1 MRKGFLSV
9 LSFIVIFTLLFSTFI
24 FVPNTVYADVSS
36 IVVTPY
42 PKVSGQIASYRIAFN
57 INAPLNG
64 GTDSISVVFP
74 KETII
79 DSTISSGNISVN
91 PKKLIPADYVLN
103 YQTGT
108 ITLLNPLQKG
118 DRITANYR
126 YEAGVDYTQLPRNV
140 KFYDLTYS
148 SDAQG
153 DPRRGN
159 GVLDPGEW
167 IYEDR
172 DNDGRITVGDRRLSV
187 IVKYD
192 TNNNPTGKAY
202 RQGSLVQTRDFDIGA
217 TETRPLTSYSYTN
230 LKFVDNDQNG
240 IFSENDWL
248 IDDRDNSYTLNR
260 NDKIITGIFWY
271 GNGTMVN
278 SSDTDFGDTLPLNK
292 ISPNY
297 KHAEN
302 ISVNGKY
309 DFGEYVYD
317 DKDGSNTVSVNPT
330 NDDVRLSWVIAG
342 GKVYPKGSIVA
353 KDDKDVGVN
362 LIEFNDNEKSNDI
375 NNLMIYSVTDTG
387 ANKVSA
393 GDTRLFNLVNSAYSP
408 GAKVGGTDTDVG
420 TSLFPFA
427 ANEKYAGCVDDPPPQ
442 KYHLYD
448 PIYRDMDSNG
458 SVSEGDIRLTDF
470 SIYIENKHVLYTAG
484 SVVRKGE
491 LDIGLTLN
499 SFSTLAPPIRHTELG
514 SINGIYNPGELIY
527 QDTDNSNSVNVDDIR
542 FNAYGVIS
550 SNLTVP
556 ENYLDAGLTLTKGWA
571 EITDE
576 IVVAYA
582 EGGEK
587 VLNLNHYPVVKP
599 VIPPE
604 HDIDYR
610 LEPLIITGGDL
621 KNKGKVYYTITA
633 VSDTVGES
641 EPWEEKWVEFVVGTN
656 YNAVKIKWS
665 PVSNASR
672 YRVYRTFEEGVYGDN
687 SLIAEVRAPITE
699 YIDLGFDGLIGK
711 PPEKYASSFTK
722 LYLTTLKNPQPMFL
736 VEWELSDYKLDTAS
750 GRIDFRKALKELDT
764 IVADYSV
771 GISVVNEVVNIDYS
785 AGKGKL
791 RYSPVIDPSINED
804 LYKIKLRKATAANPD
819 NPTPLVRGVDYEFR
833 DDKNSIDG
841 GLEKGTIVFYTQIAS
856 TDTIYADYH
865 YREDIRGD
873 LIKVATGNETSLY
886 THEKGIVVRSYTVMK
901 GITLKTSPVIN
912 VLSSD
917 KGPLITFTTPINI
930 KPDPQNKINISPD
943 SPRDVYVTFSI
954 QAGIRNP
961 TKAGNYQMFV
971 RTSKEQTEILSDPYE
986 IIAGE
991 ETQKLVKLTPD
1002 QSVPAGSSIALT
1014 TAVQD
1019 ELGNYI
1025 PNITI
1030 VYSIISSPE
1039 NGGKLDKTTFV
1050 TDTSGKAVAM
1060 YTTSPTPGEN
1070 LVQAKILG
1078 TTQSVLFKITGLSS
1092 QLISKIVVS
1101 PEQATIPPKS
1111 SRQFSAIAYDSS
1123 NNIVPGVKFT
1133 WSVDPATLGTITQD
1147 GYFTASEALGSGRVE
1162 ASAYG
1167 ISGYSSI
1174 TIAPTGE
1181 RVSSITIEPE
1191 QVTVAIGKTQAFT
1204 AKAFDSNGNIL
1215 SDVTFTWQVVP
1226 DTLGTITDTGL
1237 FTAKSIG
1244 SGVVIAST
1252 EGKQVIAVVTV
1263 VSNIKKVVVQP
1274 SSVTLKVND
1283 TQVFTAQVYDE
1294 SDNLIPEAQVI
1305 WSVTGDIGKIT
1316 QTGIFTALKEGQ
1328 GQVVASAGGVIGTA
1342 IVVVAK
1348 GAIDTEGPEIQV
1360 LFPIEDQTIV
1370 EEQVI
1375 VKGTVKDPSGVK
1387 MVLVNGAQASYDP
1400 ISGTFTSQPI
1410 KLLPGTNSITII
1422 AEDNLGNR
1430 TTKIINVNKG
1440 CKVIIKLTI
1449 GSNYAGKTS
1458 CDKTEI
1464 LRLDLAPFI
1473 QNGRT
1478 LVPLRFIAE
1487 SFGAKVEW
1495 IEDASKN
1502 GEGTIIITLIKS
1514 DGTKIVLKMHTNVK
1528 TVVVEKT
1535 APGQFVPVTS
1545 QLEMEV
1551 APFIVKPAN
1560 RTVVPIRFIAEGFG
1574 AQVDWDQST
1583 QEITISYLP

>member
-1 MRKGFLSV
+1 MRKSFLSV
-9 LSFIVIFTLLFSTFI
+9 LSFIVTFTLLFTTFV

-108 ITLLNPLQKG
+108 VTLLNPLQKG

-140 KFYDLTYS
+140 KFYDLTYP
-148 SDAQG
+148 AG

-172 DNDGRITVGDRRLSV
+172 DNDSRITVGDRRLCV
-187 IVKYD
+187 IIEGVN
-192 TNNNPTGKAY
+192 TY
-202 RQGSLVQTRDFDIGA
+202 RQGSLVQTGDSDIGA

-278 SSDTDFGDTLPLNK
+278 SSDTDFGAAPLVS
-292 ISPNY
+292 ITAE

-302 ISVNGKY
+302 IAVNGKY
-309 DFGEYVYD
+309 DFGEYVYTSAD
-317 DKDGSNTVSVNPT
+317 NIVNNGDT
-330 NDDVRLSWVIAG
+330 RLSWVIAG
-342 GKVYPKGSIVA
+342 GKVYPKGSIVDET
-353 KDDKDVGVN
+353 KNDKDVGIN
-362 LIEFNDNEKSNDI
+362 LINFNDNEKTTDI
-375 NNLMIYSVTDTG
+375 NNLMIYLVTDTG
-387 ANKVSA
+387 ATTVSA
-393 GDTRLFNLVNSAYSP
+393 GDTRLFNLINSVYSP
-408 GAKVGGTDTDVG
+408 GTAVVTNTDTDVG

-427 ANEKYAGCVDDPPPQ
+427 TNEKYVGFDTTT
-442 KYHLYD
+442 YNLYD

-491 LDIGLTLN
+491 LDVGLQLN
-499 SFSTLAPPIRHTELG
+499 AFTNDEKHTELG
-514 SINGIYNPGELIY
+514 TPNSKFDPGERIY
-527 QDTDNSNSVNVDDIR
+527 RSNDNQVNVGDIR

-556 ENYLDAGLTLTKGWA
+556 ENYFDAGLTLTKGWA

-576 IVVAYA
+576 IVTAYA
-582 EGGEK
+582 NGGEK

-604 HDIDYR
+604 HDINYI
-610 LEPLIITGGDL
+610 LEPLTITGGDL
-621 KNKGKVYYTITA
+621 KGKGKVYYTVTA

-641 EPWEEKWVEFVVGTN
+641 EPWEEKWVEFTVGTA
-656 YNAVKIKWS
+656 YTSARIKWS

-672 YRVYRTFEEGVYGDN
+672 YRVYRTFEEGVYSDN
-687 SLIAEVRAPITE
+687 SLIAEVKAPVTE
-699 YIDLGFDGLIGK
+699 YIDLGFDGLAGK
-711 PPEKYASSFTK
+711 PPERYASSFTK
-722 LYLTTLKNPQPMFL
+722 LYLTTLKNPQPILLF
-736 VEWELSDYKLDTAS
+736 EWELSDYKLDTTS

-764 IVADYSV
+764 IVADYSI

-833 DDKNSIDG
+833 DDKNSIEG

-901 GITLKTSPVIN
+901 GITLRTSPVIN

-930 KPDPQNKINISPD
+930 KPNPQNKINISPD
-943 SPRDVYVTFSI
+943 SPRDVYVTFSL

-961 TKAGNYQMFV
+961 AKSGNYQMFV

-1147 GYFTASEALGSGRVE
+1147 GYFTAGEALGSGRVE

-1167 ISGYSSI
+1167 IKGYSSI
-1174 TIAPTGE
+1174 TIASTGE
-1181 RVSSITIEPE
+1181 RVSSITIEPK
-1191 QVTVAIGKTQAFT
+1191 QVTVVIGKTQLFT

-1215 SDVTFTWQVVP
+1215 SDVAFTWQVVP

-1252 EGKQVIAVVTV
+1252 EGKQVIAAVTV

-1274 SSVTLKVND
+1274 SSITLKVND

-1294 SDNLIPEAQVI
+1294 SDNLIPGAQVN
-1305 WSVTGDIGKIT
+1305 WSVTGDIGEIT

-1328 GQVVASAGGVIGTA
+1328 GQVVASAGGVVGTA
-1342 IVVVAK
+1342 VVVVTK
-1348 GAIDTEGPEIQV
+1348 GTIDTEGPEIQV
-1360 LFPIEDQTIV
+1360 LFPIEGQTIV

-1387 MVLVNGAQASYDP
+1387 MVLVNGAHASYDP

-1422 AEDNLGNR
+1422 AEDNIGNR
-1430 TTKIINVNKG
+1430 TTKIVNVNKG
-1440 CKVIIKLTI
+1440 CEVVIKLTI

-1487 SFGAKVEW
+1487 SFGAQVDW

-1514 DGTKIVLKMHTNVK
+1514 DGTKIVIKMHTKVK

-1574 AQVDWDQST
+1574 AQVDWNQST

>member
-1 MRKGFLSV
+1 MRKSFLSV
-9 LSFIVIFTLLFSTFI
+9 LSFIVTFTLLFTTFV

-140 KFYDLTYS
+140 KFYDLTYP
-148 SDAQG
+148 AG

-172 DNDGRITVGDRRLSV
+172 DNDGRITVGDRRLCV
-187 IVKYD
+187 IIEGGN
-192 TNNNPTGKAY
+192 TY
-202 RQGSLVQTRDFDIGA
+202 RQGSLVQTGDFDIGA

-278 SSDTDFGDTLPLNK
+278 SYDIDFGDTLNPIPVN
-292 ISPNY
+292 IR
-297 KHAEN
+297 HAEN
-302 ISVNGKY
+302 IAVNGKY

-317 DKDGSNTVSVNPT
+317 DSAIPHPNVVGEGDI
-330 NDDVRLSWVIAG
+330 RLSWVIAG
-342 GKVYPKGSIVA
+342 GVVYPKGSTVE
-353 KDDKDVGVN
+353 KNDKDVGIN
-362 LIEFNDNEKSNDI
+362 LINFNGNEKSIGDFTNLMDI
-375 NNLMIYSVTDTG
+375 KNLMIYSVTDT
-387 ANKVSA
+387 AATTVSA

-408 GAKVGGTDTDVG
+408 GTAVVTNTDTDVG

-427 ANEKYAGCVDDPPPQ
+427 ANEKYAGSNIPPIPGNAP
-442 KYHLYD
+442 YNLYD

-470 SIYIENKHVLYTAG
+470 SIYIENKHMLYTAG

-491 LDIGLTLN
+491 LDLGLTLN
-499 SFSTLAPPIRHTELG
+499 SLLELAPPVKHTELG
-514 SINGIYNPGELIY
+514 SINGIFDPGERIY
-527 QDTDNSNSVNVDDIR
+527 QDGGPQQNVVDVNDIR

-621 KNKGKVYYTITA
+621 KNKGKVYYTVTA

-641 EPWEEKWVEFVVGTN
+641 EPWEEKWVEFAVGTN

-672 YRVYRTFEEGVYGDN
+672 YKVYRTFEEGVYGDN

-711 PPEKYASSFTK
+711 PPERYASSFTK
-722 LYLTTLKNPQPMFL
+722 LYLTTLKNPQPILLF
-736 VEWELSDYKLDTAS
+736 EWELSDYKLDTTS

-771 GISVVNEVVNIDYS
+771 GISVVNEIVNIDYS

-1147 GYFTASEALGSGRVE
+1147 GYFTAGEALGSGRVE

-1181 RVSSITIEPE
+1181 RVSSITIEPK

-1294 SDNLIPEAQVI
+1294 SDNLIPEAQVN

-1487 SFGAKVEW
+1487 SFGAQVDW

>member
-1 MRKGFLSV
+1 MRKSFLSV
-9 LSFIVIFTLLFSTFI
+9 LSFIVTFTLLFTTFV

-187 IVKYD
+187 IVEYD

-202 RQGSLVQTRDFDIGA
+202 RQGSLVQTGDFDIGA

-317 DKDGSNTVSVNPT
+317 DKDGSNTVSYIDDVNPT

-375 NNLMIYSVTDTG
+375 NNLMIYLVTDTG
-387 ANKVSA
+387 ATTVSA

-408 GAKVGGTDTDVG
+408 ATNVGGTDTDFG

-427 ANEKYAGCVDDPPPQ
+427 TNEKYAGFVTTA
-442 KYHLYD
+442 YNLYD

-470 SIYIENKHVLYTAG
+470 SIYIENKHMLYTAG

-491 LDIGLTLN
+491 LDVGLQLYAFTN
-499 SFSTLAPPIRHTELG
+499 DEKHTELG
-514 SINGIYNPGELIY
+514 TPNSKFDPGERIY
-527 QDTDNSNSVNVDDIR
+527 RSNDNQVNDAGDIR

-621 KNKGKVYYTITA
+621 KNKGKVYYTVTA

-641 EPWEEKWVEFVVGTN
+641 EPWEEKWAEFTVGTN

-711 PPEKYASSFTK
+711 PPERYASSFTK
-722 LYLTTLKNPQPMFL
+722 LYLTTLKNPQPML
-736 VEWELSDYKLDTAS
+736 LAEWELSDYKLDTAS

-1487 SFGAKVEW
+1487 SFGAQVDW

>member
-108 ITLLNPLQKG
+108 VTLLNPLQKG
-118 DRITANYR
+118 DRVTANYR

-140 KFYDLTYS
+140 KFYDLTYP
-148 SDAQG
+148 AG

-172 DNDGRITVGDRRLSV
+172 DNDSRITVGDKRLS
-187 IVKYD
+187 IIQGLAN
-192 TNNNPTGKAY
+192 TY
-202 RQGSLVQTRDFDIGA
+202 RQGSLVQTGDDDIGA
-217 TETRPLTSYSYTN
+217 TETRPLTTFSYTN
-230 LKFVDNDQNG
+230 LKFVDNDLNG

-260 NDKIITGIFWY
+260 NDKMIAGIFWY
-271 GNGTMVN
+271 GNESKVN
-278 SSDTDFGDTLPLNK
+278 RVDLDFGDALGPIAIN
-292 ISPNY
+292 I

-302 ISVNGKY
+302 IATDNKY
-309 DFGEYVYD
+309 NFGEYVYND
-317 DKDGSNTVSVNPT
+317 ADTSNAVSAG
-330 NDDVRLSWVIAG
+330 DSRLSWVVSG
-342 GKVYPKGSIVA
+342 GVVYPKGSTVVA
-353 KDDKDVGVN
+353 PNDKDIGVN
-362 LIEFNDNEKSNDI
+362 LINFTAAEKCVGLIDNLYIYSDTDNEN
-375 NNLMIYSVTDTG
+375 T
-387 ANKVSA
+387 VSA
-393 GDTRLFNLVNSAYSP
+393 GDTRLYNLINSNYVLDP
-408 GAKVGGTDTDVG
+408 TIPVGPTDTDIG
-420 TSLFPFA
+420 KSLFTFA
-427 ANEKYAGCVDDPPPQ
+427 TNEKYVGFSSTA
-442 KYHLYD
+442 YNLYD
-448 PIYRDMDSNG
+448 PIYRDIDSNG
-458 SVSEGDIRLTDF
+458 SVSEGDVRLTNF
-470 SIYIENKHVLYTAG
+470 SIYIENKHILYTAG
-484 SVVRKGE
+484 SFVRKGE
-491 LDIGLTLN
+491 LDVGLTLN
-499 SFSTLAPPIRHTELG
+499 SLSALVPSIKHTESG
-514 SINGIYNPGELIY
+514 SINGIFDPGELIY
-527 QDTDNSNSVNVDDIR
+527 RDVDNSNSVSPGDSTY
-542 FNAYGVIS
+542 NAYGVIS
-550 SNLTVP
+550 SNLTIP

-587 VLNLNHYPVVKP
+587 VLNLNHSPVVKP
-599 VIPPE
+599 VIPSE
-604 HDIDYR
+604 HDVDYR

-621 KNKGKVYYTITA
+621 KNKGKVYYTVTA

-641 EPWEEKWVEFVVGTN
+641 EPWEEKWVEFAIGTN
-656 YNAVKIKWS
+656 YNAARIKWS
-665 PVSNASR
+665 SVPNASR
-672 YRVYRTFEEGVYGDN
+672 YRVYRSFEEGVYGDN
-687 SLIAEVRAPITE
+687 SLIAEVRAPVTE
-699 YIDLGFDGLIGK
+699 YIDLGFDGLTGK

-722 LYLTTLKNPQPMFL
+722 LYLTTLKNPQPILL
-736 VEWELSDYKLDTAS
+736 VEWELSDYKLDTTS

-764 IVADYSV
+764 IVADYSI
-771 GISVVNEVVNIDYS
+771 GIPIVNEIVNIDYS

-804 LYKIKLRKATAANPD
+804 LYKIRLRKATAANPD

-833 DDKNSIDG
+833 DDKNSIEG

-856 TDTIYADYH
+856 SDTIYADYH

-912 VLSSD
+912 VVSSD

-930 KPDPQNKINISPD
+930 KPDPQNKISTNPD
-943 SPRDVYVTFSI
+943 SPRDVYITFSL

-961 TKAGNYQMFV
+961 AKAGNYQLFV

-1025 PNITI
+1025 PNVTI

-1147 GYFTASEALGSGRVE
+1147 GYFTASDALGSGRVE

-1167 ISGYSSI
+1167 IKGYSSI
-1174 TIAPTGE
+1174 TIATTGE
-1181 RVSSITIEPE
+1181 RVSNITIDPK
-1191 QVTVAIGKTQAFT
+1191 QVTVAIGKTQVFT
-1204 AKAFDSNGNIL
+1204 AKALDSNGNIL
-1215 SDVTFTWQVVP
+1215 SDVTFNWQVVP
-1226 DTLGTITDTGL
+1226 DTLGTITNTGV

-1244 SGVVIAST
+1244 SGVVIVSA
-1252 EGKQVIAVVTV
+1252 EGKQDIAVVTV
-1263 VSNIKKVVVQP
+1263 VSNIKKVLVQP

-1294 SDNLIPEAQVI
+1294 SDNLIPQAQVN
-1305 WSVTGDIGKIT
+1305 WSVAGDIGTIT

-1328 GQVVASAGGVIGTA
+1328 GQVVASAGGVVGTA
-1342 IVVVAK
+1342 VVVVTK
-1348 GAIDTEGPEIQV
+1348 GATDTEGPEIQV
-1360 LFPIEDQTIV
+1360 LFPLEGQTIV

-1375 VKGTVKDPSGVK
+1375 VKGTAKDPSGIK
-1387 MVLVNGAQASYDP
+1387 MVLVNGMQASYDP
-1400 ISGTFTSQPI
+1400 ISGTFTSQSV

-1430 TTKIINVNKG
+1430 TTKIININKG
-1440 CKVIIKLTI
+1440 CKVVIKLTI

-1502 GEGTIIITLIKS
+1502 GEGTIIITLTKS
-1514 DGTKIVLKMHTNVK
+1514 DGTKIVIKMHTKVK
-1528 TVVVEKT
+1528 TVIVEKT

-1545 QLEMEV
+1545 QIEMEV
-1551 APFIVKPAN
+1551 APFIVEPSD

-1574 AQVDWDQST
+1574 AEVDWDAT
-1583 QEITISYLP
+1583 NQEITISYLP